1 MRLGAVCAPLNG
13 ARLPSSTFTRGEG
26 QVLGHDMPCMQHL
39 SLGEVLEHIGGRHR
53 GRLHGSCDAYVPYS
67 SSRSGSI
74 RVSVTQ

>member
-1 MRLGAVCAPLNG
+1 
-13 ARLPSSTFTRGEG
+13 
-26 QVLGHDMPCMQHL
+26 MPCMQHL